1 MKKKEQSTANVC
13 DFAFIKTKNDI
24 PFSYHGIHHVDY
36 ELQFKSQ
43 IIEFS
48 FWIILDFTLLSASI
62 AWDCFFF
69 ANFSVK

>member
-48 FWIILDFTLLSASI
+48 F
-62 AWDCFFF
+62 
-69 ANFSVK
+69 